1 MCDKRK
7 FIETICCKD
16 GDCLIFT
23 IDMNTYDVVELK
35 NVIEDLQNKMPEIK
49 IVIVP
54 SGFISNIIHVNKN
67 NSISLSFNYDED
79 SSNE

>member
-16 GDCLIFT
+16 GDCLIFA
-23 IDMNTYDVVELK
+23 IDMNTYDIVELK

-54 SGFISNIIHVNKN
+54 SGFINNIIHVSKDNP
-67 NSISLSFNYDED
+67 ISLNFDYDEGFKY
-79 SSNE
+79 